1 MTVQQTN
8 ILNDVGTLLKIP
20 AKITNELIDKACLCI
35 GSAINEAKQKG
46 ETQITISI
54 GIGTLSINL
63 IDMQCKF
70 VPGKN
75 LKNAIKT
82 ALNSPSDP
90 LELVLEQA
98 FTDKLLAICEEVF

>member
-1 MTVQQTN
+1 MAAQVN
-8 ILNDVGTLLKIP
+8 IINDVGTLLKIP
-20 AKITNELIDKACLCI
+20 AKVTTELTDKACLCI
-35 GSAINEAKQKG
+35 SSAISEAKRRG
-46 ETQITISI
+46 DTQVVVSI

-75 LKNAIKT
+75 LKTAIKS
-82 ALNSPSDP
+82 ALISQPDP

-98 FTDKLLAICEEVF
+98 FADKLLAICDEVI